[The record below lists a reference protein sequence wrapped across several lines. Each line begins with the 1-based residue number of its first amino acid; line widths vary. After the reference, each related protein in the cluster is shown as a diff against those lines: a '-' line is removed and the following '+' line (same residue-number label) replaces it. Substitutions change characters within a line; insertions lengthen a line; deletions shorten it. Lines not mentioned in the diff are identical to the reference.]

1 MQVPSIDATH
11 LEAGTRAYR
20 RANFA
25 MFLGGFACF
34 AMLYA
39 TQPLLPLF
47 ADIFGVTSTHA
58 SLSVSFGTGAL
69 ALALIPASLLSDRF
83 GRLTVMRWG
92 LALSALMALL
102 VPFVQSFDALLVL
115 RALLGLCL
123 AGLPAAAM
131 AYLGEE
137 VAPSAQGRAMGLYIA
152 GNAFGGMSGR
162 FLSAGI
168 TDLSDWRTGLF
179 CIGLVGALAAAA
191 FFYALPESRHFR
203 RRSIRLDAVWRD
215 TCALYRDAGLPWLFM
230 CAFLLMGAFVALYN
244 FLTFRLAG
252 APFELGQ
259 TAIGAIFLLYLVGT
273 WASAWA
279 GQLADRIG
287 RRNVLWMMV
296 VLMIV
301 GVLLTAVHW
310 LPGVIVGIGVF
321 TLGYFG
327 AHTTCSGWVSRRA
340 GGSRALAAAIYLSS
354 YYLGSSVLGSSVGFA
369 WDHGAWPA
377 VVAVLVS
384 LSAAVLG
391 IAFHLRRIP
400 KAGSA

>member
-1 MQVPSIDATH
+1 
-11 LEAGTRAYR
+11 
-20 RANFA
+20 
-25 MFLGGFACF
+25 
-34 AMLYA
+34 
-39 TQPLLPLF
+39 
-47 ADIFGVTSTHA
+47 
-58 SLSVSFGTGAL
+58 
-69 ALALIPASLLSDRF
+69 
-83 GRLTVMRWG
+83 
-92 LALSALMALL
+92 
-102 VPFVQSFDALLVL
+102 
-115 RALLGLCL
+115 
-123 AGLPAAAM
+123 
-131 AYLGEE
+131 
-137 VAPSAQGRAMGLYIA
+137 MGLYIA

-179 CIGLVGALAAAA
+179 FIGLLGAAAAAA
-191 FFYALPESRHFR
+191 FFFALPESRHFG
-203 RRSIRLDAVWRD
+203 RRSIRLSAVWQD
-215 TCALYRDAGLPWLFM
+215 TRVLYRDAGLPWLFM

-244 FLTFRLAG
+244 FLTFRLSG

-296 VLMIV
+296 VLMIA
-301 GVLLTAVHW
+301 GVLLTVLHW
-310 LPGVIVGIGVF
+310 LPGVVFGIGVF

-340 GGSRALAAAIYLSS
+340 GASRALAAAIYLSS
-354 YYLGSSVLGSSVGFA
+354 YYLGSSVLGSSVGLA

-377 VVAVLVS
+377 VVTALVI
-384 LSAAVLG
+384 LSACVLA

-400 KAGSA
+400 SISTR